1 MNYHF
6 EVTIQLKWTITF
18 YGILQRFI
26 LQYLEYMNYV
36 SMTFFFFMHVSLQSL
51 IKNAHEIRNWQTIQ
65 SIPNVQNHLP
75 SYFYFLVW
83 KAASLRYTSQY
94 KEKTI
99 TILFHA
105 DFN

>member
-1 MNYHF
+1 MNNYFLWNIAAFYTTIFRIYEFCIYDHF
-6 EVTIQLKWTITF
+6 FL
-18 YGILQRFI
+18 
-26 LQYLEYMNYV
+26 
-36 SMTFFFFMHVSLQSL
+36 MHVSLQSL

-75 SYFYFLVW
+75 SYVYFLVW